1 MVYLLSKK
9 NFSLV
14 LRWRG
19 EKLDLL
25 PYNMCLRPRCVSF
38 HESLRRWKFFDRSE
52 QSLSFSLHIFFLMLS
67 RKFDSVF
74 GDKVSDKYFQK
85 NLYF

>member
-38 HESLRRWKFFDRSE
+38 HESLRRWKFFDRSG
-52 QSLSFSLHIFFLMLS
+52 QSLSLVAHFLLNALS
-67 RKFDSVF
+67 
-74 GDKVSDKYFQK
+74 
-85 NLYF
+85 

>member
-25 PYNMCLRPRCVSF
+25 PYNVFTTQMRFFPRIVTSLEIFRPILTI
-38 HESLRRWKFFDRSE
+38 SLFLVAHFLLNA
-52 QSLSFSLHIFFLMLS
+52 LS
-67 RKFDSVF
+67 
-74 GDKVSDKYFQK
+74 
-85 NLYF
+85 